1 MDNNEFNN
9 GFYDSEPQKPFTERQ
24 DNTAVPNEQV
34 TQQEKTTP
42 PDFSADNNV
51 STEPVEESENQS
63 ADFSNNSQNVNNYN
77 DGFSQPNTYPNG
89 YYQQAYPQNNFSQ
102 QNMYPQSAYQQN
114 HNNQQYNNN
123 GYPQGNYPPN
133 MQNAYAPNGYNRPQN
148 FQSYQQMPPH
158 PDFNN
163 QMPYAPMP
171 PKPPKKKMG
180 GGLIALIITLSVLLV
195 GSVVGLAVYA
205 VNSNNNTDNDSS
217 FGDKRNNFTI
227 PYNYGYG
234 DDIFGTEPETT
245 VPAVVHE
252 ESDYSNQVSKNYS
265 GLKLEDKPK
274 DADNKKYTA
283 ESAFNNVSDSVVG
296 IVCYSGEITTVENCS
311 SQGSGIILSSDGY
324 VLTNSHVIGNSKTA
338 YLIQVVTAD
347 GKEYTAGVVGY
358 DSRTDIA
365 VLKMDNAKDLKT
377 ATFGDSSKIELGE
390 DIIAVGNPGGLDYQN
405 SITKGIVSALNR
417 ELSSTSLVKYI
428 QTDAAINPGN
438 SGGPVVNLYGQVIG
452 MATSKIVSE
461 QYEGMGF
468 AIPSQ
473 TVKEIVDELIK
484 NAYVSGRVKIGIS
497 GTNVT
502 ASMASQYD
510 VPQGIMVAEIVEG
523 GPCDGTKLKTE
534 DIITEADGT
543 EVKTFSDIYKV
554 LEKHKAGDKIELKYY
569 RASDDSEGT
578 VEITLQE
585 DIS

>member
-9 GFYDSEPQKPFTERQ
+9 GFYGTEPQKPFTEKQ
-24 DNTAVPNEQV
+24 ENDAVPAEQLS
-34 TQQEKTTP
+34 QQEQIAPT
-42 PDFSADNNV
+42 DFPTAGNV
-51 STEPVEESENQS
+51 SSESVEETENQS
-63 ADFSNNSQNVNNYN
+63 KEVFNNSQNVNVNTNNVGY
-77 DGFSQPNTYPNG
+77 GQPNTSQNG
-89 YYQQAYPQNNFSQ
+89 YYQQGFSQNNYPQ
-102 QNMYPQSAYQQN
+102 QNLYPQGVYQQN
-114 HNNQQYNNN
+114 NNQHYNPN
-123 GYPQGNYPPN
+123 GYVQGNYPPN
-133 MQNAYAPNGYNRPQN
+133 VQNVYAANGYNQPQN
-148 FQSYQQMPPH
+148 FQPYQQMPAQPSY
-158 PDFNN
+158 NA

-171 PKPPKKKMG
+171 PKESKKKMG
-180 GGLIALIITLSVLLV
+180 GGLIVLIVALTVLIV
-195 GSVVGLAVYA
+195 GSIVGLVVYA
-205 VNSNNNTDNDSS
+205 VNSNNNRENNSS
-217 FGDKRNNFTI
+217 FGDNRNNFTI

-245 VPAVVHE
+245 EPAVHE
-252 ESDYSNQVSKNYS
+252 ESDYSDQINKNYG

-296 IVCYSGEITTVENCS
+296 IVCYSGEITSVENCS
-311 SQGSGIILSSDGY
+311 SQGSGIILSADGY

-365 VLKMDNAKDLKT
+365 VLKMDDAKGLKP

-452 MATSKIVSE
+452 VATSKIVSE

-473 TVKEIVDELIK
+473 TVKEIVDELVK
-484 NAYVSGRVKIGIS
+484 NGYVPGRVKIGIS

-502 ASMASQYD
+502 AAMASQYD
-510 VPQGIMVAEIVEG
+510 VPQGIMVAEITED
-523 GPCDGTKLKTE
+523 GPCDGTELKTE
-534 DIITEADGT
+534 DIITEADGE
-543 EVKTFSDIYKV
+543 EVKTFSDIYEV

-578 VEITLQE
+578 IEITLQE
-585 DIS
+585 DK